1 MCVCARTH
9 VRKHIAHTHTGALDA
24 RLLDI
29 LYSWTSRYIL
39 KKIINQ
45 FSFSRM
51 DWRWRN
57 CFSQG
62 YFPKELKF
70 FLNPRYFGLI
80 ESVLKMA
87 EDNLVSTA
95 DAMND
100 KDQLRQG
107 VKKLCGILLWAEKK
121 YIPPLLIERLCMLP
135 TKVRPSRLNPADQ
148 F

>member
-1 MCVCARTH
+1 M
-9 VRKHIAHTHTGALDA
+9 
-24 RLLDI
+24 
-29 LYSWTSRYIL
+29 
-39 KKIINQ
+39 
-45 FSFSRM
+45 
-51 DWRWRN
+51 
-57 CFSQG
+57 
-62 YFPKELKF
+62 
-70 FLNPRYFGLI
+70 
-80 ESVLKMA
+80 KMA

-100 KDQLRQG
+100 KDQLRQS